1 MWARRGAAAARALA
15 AVLAVALA
23 AAALLA
29 GACGTD
35 PSIAALVNAG
45 VRASALR
52 RDVAARSDNASLAAH
67 WPSPAVKRLR
77 LRGGATASLVAGP
90 SDAAPVDGGVREGHA
105 GRGGEGVPRTRQ
117 GVGARHAAPLRV
129 APEPGDIIVGHT
141 ESCRTTSLAE
151 AVWDVCFGVPGWEDD
166 QAAAEE
172 MATREEEETGAEQ
185 ARATQ
190 RIYVRTGQQTWSGAM
205 TIPSGSSIRIV
216 GPTSAQLCGLWHLQT
231 GTSGSFTGIAAFWGE
246 YDSSKATFIVDGG
259 EWLFEHAELT
269 SASIDVMRISGET
282 RVLMRR
288 CVAGGMDEEARRCNN
303 GILVMDLALFEAVS
317 STLGCIRLAAI
328 KASERARVQ
337 VSSCTI
343 QQCLHCLVLLGDSV
357 CRMVASDLQDIL
369 RPSDNIGA
377 RAGGSVGTPGSTRS
391 SVWGVG
397 TEGVGRQVG
406 DGGGDHHGWMTAA
419 AGTAFVALD
428 RSRSWI
434 VNCQLQR
441 VHTGVALA
449 SDAHVFLHNSSF
461 LAVSDAA
468 LVVLPPP
475 SPLPR
480 PPPSPAA
487 VPGATPVAAQPAGG
501 SEAGAPHLLATSVAS
516 TSAPSTHGSPA
527 AAARQTVSSSGL
539 EVANDVQQLES
550 RNGVGRSEQGG
561 GGAGAGGRIHVVC
574 TYIEGALWRGCLR
587 PANVL
592 LRNVVATDGPA
603 ADT

>member
-1 MWARRGAAAARALA
+1 MWVCRDAAAARVLA
-15 AVLAVALA
+15 AALA
-23 AAALLA
+23 AALAAGALLA
-29 GACGTD
+29 GARAGTRTD
-35 PSIAALVNAG
+35 PSMKIRSTSPVAALVNAG

-52 RDVAARSDNASLAAH
+52 RDVDNAGFAAH
-67 WPSPAVKRLR
+67 WLSPAVKQLR
-77 LRGGATASLVAGP
+77 LRGGATP
-90 SDAAPVDGGVREGHA
+90 SDAAPAEGGVHEGHA
-105 GRGGEGVPRTRQ
+105 GRVGVEVPRTRE
-117 GVGARHAAPLRV
+117 GVGAQHAAPLRV

-172 MATREEEETGAEQ
+172 MAAGGREETGAEQ
-185 ARATQ
+185 ARAPQ

-231 GTSGSFTGIAAFWGE
+231 GTSGSFTGVAAFWGE

-259 EWLFEHAELT
+259 EWQFEHAELT
-269 SASIDVMRISGET
+269 SASIDVVRISGES

-288 CVAGGMDEEARRCNN
+288 CVAGGMDEEARKCNN
-303 GILVMDLALFEAVS
+303 CILVMDLALFEAVS
-317 STLGCIRLAAI
+317 TTLGCIRLSAI
-328 KASERARVQ
+328 KASECARVQ

-343 QQCLHCLVLLGDSV
+343 QQCLHCLFLLGDSV
-357 CRMVASDLQDIL
+357 CRVVGSDLQTSDVL

-377 RAGGSVGTPGSTRS
+377 RAGGSVGSI
-391 SVWGVG
+391 VWGVG

-434 VNCQLQR
+434 VNCQIQR

-449 SDAHVFLHNSSF
+449 SDAQVFLHNSSF
-461 LAVSDAA
+461 LAISDAA

-475 SPLPR
+475 SPLLR
-480 PPPSPAA
+480 PPPSPAG
-487 VPGATPVAAQPAGG
+487 VPGATPVAGPQAGG
-501 SEAGAPHLLATSVAS
+501 SAAGAPHLPAMSQS
-516 TSAPSTHGSPA
+516 IHGSPA
-527 AAARQTVSSSGL
+527 AAAQQTGSSSGL
-539 EVANDVQQLES
+539 EDANEVQQYEGS
-550 RNGVGRSEQGG
+550 RNRVRRGQQE
-561 GGAGAGGRIHVVC
+561 
-574 TYIEGALWRGCLR
+574 EGRGCVR

>member
-1 MWARRGAAAARALA
+1 MWVQRDAAAARALA
-15 AVLAVALA
+15 AALAVALV
-23 AAALLA
+23 AAALL
-29 GACGTD
+29 GARGTD

-45 VRASALR
+45 VRASELR
-52 RDVAARSDNASLAAH
+52 RNVAGLAAH

-90 SDAAPVDGGVREGHA
+90 SDAAPADGGVHEGHA
-105 GRGGEGVPRTRQ
+105 GRGGGGMKRTRE

-172 MATREEEETGAEQ
+172 MAAGEEEETGAEQ
-185 ARATQ
+185 ARVPQ

-259 EWLFEHAELT
+259 EWQFEHAELT
-269 SASIDVMRISGET
+269 SASIDVMRISGES

-288 CVAGGMDEEARRCNN
+288 CVAGGMDEEARKCNN

-317 STLGCIRLAAI
+317 TTLGCIRLSAI
-328 KASERARVQ
+328 KASEHARVQ

-377 RAGGSVGTPGSTRS
+377 RAGGSVGS

-397 TEGVGRQVG
+397 TEGVGRQVS
-406 DGGGDHHGWMTAA
+406 DSGGGHHGWMTAA
-419 AGTAFVALD
+419 AGTALVALD
-428 RSRSWI
+428 RSKSWI
-434 VNCQLQR
+434 VNCQIQR

-487 VPGATPVAAQPAGG
+487 VPGATPVAGPPAGG
-501 SEAGAPHLLATSVAS
+501 SEAGAPHLRATSVVS
-516 TSAPSTHGSPA
+516 TSAPSTHESPA
-527 AAARQTVSSSGL
+527 AAARQTGSSSGL
-539 EVANDVQQLES
+539 EVTDDVQQLES
-550 RNGVGRSEQGG
+550 RKGVGHSEQRGE
-561 GGAGAGGRIHVVC
+561 GAGAGGRIHVVC